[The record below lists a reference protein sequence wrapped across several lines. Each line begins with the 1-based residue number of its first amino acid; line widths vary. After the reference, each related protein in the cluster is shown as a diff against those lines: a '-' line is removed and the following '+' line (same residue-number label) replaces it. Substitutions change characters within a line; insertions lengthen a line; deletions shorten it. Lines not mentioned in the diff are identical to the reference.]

1 MKTEGKQERTK
12 LKSEDIT
19 SVELQLLALVCL
31 LCIHTAVTVMDGSIT
46 EASNSDGWGSGDKG
60 CLLLQE
66 AQ

>member
-31 LCIHTAVTVMDGSIT
+31 LCMHAAVTVMDGSIS
-46 EASNSDGWGSGDKG
+46 EASK
-60 CLLLQE
+60 L
-66 AQ
+66 